1 MASGIDSIRTIVA
14 SKYSFL
20 KVLVLSGALAYPLYR
35 ILFVKFEGWDT
46 LWPILTIVMLIYNV
60 GFILYTI
67 HNEITDNPILIPGV
81 FNPLQFVAVGLGTI
95 IALGPMAAL
104 MGFAGVYLHQTATA
118 KGFPEPF
125 IIGLISLIEFLL
137 FIVFEIQIIMYSHK
151 LNPFHAYNVVR
162 MFKNLSDFLYKTF
175 VLLFYL
181 ALLSILTVSV
191 GMLLFKMFGL
201 TSFTFVYYVIFVTMF
216 YLLIG
221 LYYFGQIYMENL
233 VANLDIDYDDDAG
246 KVIDKDKMV

>member
-1 MASGIDSIRTIVA
+1 MASGFDSIKTILA

-20 KVLVLSGALAYPLYR
+20 KVLVLAGCFAYPLYR

-46 LWPILTIVMLIYNV
+46 LWPILTIVMLVYNI

-67 HNEITDNPILIPGV
+67 HNEIVDNPILIPGV

-95 IALGPMAAL
+95 IALGPMTAL

-125 IIGLISLIEFLL
+125 IIGLISLVEFLL
-137 FIVFEIQIIMYSHK
+137 LVVFEIQIIMYSHK
-151 LNPFHAYNVVR
+151 LNPFQAYNVVR
-162 MFKNLSDFLYKTF
+162 MFKNFSDFLYKNF

-181 ALLSILTVSV
+181 ALLSIFTVSI
-191 GMLLFKMFGL
+191 GFLLFKMFGL
-201 TSFTFVYYVIFVTMF
+201 TNFIFVYYIIFAIMF

-246 KVIDKDKMV
+246 KILDENKKI